1 MSLFGVSGDA
11 EYEALVA
18 ENSFVSAIQLAIESS
33 LKTYEMSQA
42 ELARRLGVSEARVSQ
57 ILSSNGKN
65 LQARTVARIAH
76 ALGLKALIDFV
87 DAEEAWSTSASSG
100 ETTFRGSFSDWV
112 KSACEA
118 VEADTGWVRGE
129 NDNFWSLTEQP
140 PAFEKVVA
148 A

>member
-1 MSLFGVSGDA
+1 MSLFGIAGDA

-18 ENSFVSAIQLAIESS
+18 ENSFVSSIQLAIESA
-33 LKTYEMSQA
+33 LEAHEMSQV

-76 ALGLKALIDFV
+76 ALGLKALVEFV
-87 DAEEAWSTSASSG
+87 DAEEDWSASAFSG

-118 VEADTGWVRGE
+118 VEAETGWVRGE
-129 NDNFWSLTEQP
+129 NDNFWSVKDQR
-140 PAFEKVVA
+140 PALEKVVA